1 MFLAQRVEELE
12 WVYEKLNNFLLAE
25 ENLGEF
31 SIVDKAE
38 PVVVQLRITIDAIKK
53 AIVKEEK

>member
-1 MFLAQRVEELE
+1 MILAQRVEELE

-31 SIVDKAE
+31 NIVDKTE

-53 AIVKEEK
+53 AIVREEK